1 MSGRL
6 SVDQFFE
13 AGWVPV
19 RSDRFDEAAV
29 EVGVDAKNVIERRQ
43 RVLGF
48 LAIGAGESL
57 RSHIDLNQLLWRQI
71 VAGLILADC

>member
-1 MSGRL
+1 MKQTRLNFGFVPGADIAAIMSGRL

-48 LAIGAGESL
+48 LAIGTSEPLPSQ
-57 RSHIDLNQLLWRQI
+57 N
-71 VAGLILADC
+71 

>member
-1 MSGRL
+1 MSGWLR
-6 SVDQFFE
+6 VDQFFE

-29 EVGVDAKNVIERRQ
+29 EVGVDAKYLIEHSQ

-48 LAIGAGESL
+48 FCDRHRRTIAISY
-57 RSHIDLNQLLWRQI
+57 
-71 VAGLILADC
+71 